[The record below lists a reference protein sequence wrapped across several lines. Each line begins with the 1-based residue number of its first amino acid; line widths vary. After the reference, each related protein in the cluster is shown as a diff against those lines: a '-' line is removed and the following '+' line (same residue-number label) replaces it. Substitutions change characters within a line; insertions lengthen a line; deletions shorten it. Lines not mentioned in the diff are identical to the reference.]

1 MSSDRQVYRISVI
14 TTILKAGVTLNK
26 LDTFQELVEQN
37 GTCLAGRRSLSNI
50 ISFVHHQAVQK
61 ISKEIEGKKVSV
73 IFRMGEVMAILVR
86 FVSDDWRIEQQLIC
100 VQLLAKS
107 L

>member
-1 MSSDRQVYRISVI
+1 M
-14 TTILKAGVTLNK
+14 L
-26 LDTFQELVEQN
+26 EQN
-37 GTCLAGRRSLSNI
+37 GTCLAGRRSLSDL

-73 IFRMGEVMAILVR
+73 IFRMGEAMAILVW

-107 L
+107 LCGEEIARELISFLQVTQL